1 MAVKDADKVRTTNAK
16 NQLQN
21 IALLIIAFFLVIIY
35 FLKEFYISKEPANI
49 TPVSTTEQTVFEV
62 EDSAGNSKVYVLPKE
77 ASLKDVTAKTEKIP
91 LNPPLAKGER
101 GGLNYSDKVKTGS
114 KVTINKDGSAQIG
127 LMSGEKH
134 LIFSIPLNINKATA
148 QDFEA
153 LPGIGP
159 KLGERII
166 EKREKLGGFK
176 TIDDIKKVKGIGE
189 KKFEKI
195 REMISVE

>member
-62 EDSAGNSKVYVLPKE
+62 EDSAGNSKVYVLSKE

-91 LNPPLAKGER
+91 LNPPLSKGER

-114 KVTINKDGSAQIG
+114 KTTINKDGSAQIG

-134 LIFSIPLNINKATA
+134 LIFSIPLNINKAAA

-166 EKREKLGGFK
+166 EKRKKLGGFK
-176 TIDDIKKVKGIGE
+176 TIYDLKKVKGIGE

-195 REMISVE
+195 KGMINVE